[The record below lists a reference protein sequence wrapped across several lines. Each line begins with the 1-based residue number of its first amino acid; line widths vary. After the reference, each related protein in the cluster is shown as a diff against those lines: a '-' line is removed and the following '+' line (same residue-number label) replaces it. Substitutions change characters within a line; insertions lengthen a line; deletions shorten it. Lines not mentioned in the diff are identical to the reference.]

1 MLGMCSVQAIRVTA
15 GTQTPEGRIT
25 KLIAATSFFATEL
38 AQEFLRFSGR
48 QPFEGLIREAQT
60 RLELPGGTISPLLQ
74 KIQEECL
81 TQQQAAGLPEMPL
94 PDSGIFSRTA
104 EGAAAVLELPLKKVS
119 NVVVGAFIE
128 ELKRLMPALKA
139 ERGTKGGASPELS
152 LAVWLTFQA
161 LVRVLQFER
170 AALLGVDL
178 SSGELK
184 AVASFG
190 VPHERLQKYRQS
202 LQSENS
208 GDGPEVKA
216 VVARKS
222 VFKGVP
228 ITPEGAQAC
237 AFPIIQ
243 HGVVQGVFYAE
254 RIGGLRSASLP
265 LDMQMLVV
273 AVAECWQDL

>member
-1 MLGMCSVQAIRVTA
+1 
-15 GTQTPEGRIT
+15 
-25 KLIAATSFFATEL
+25 
-38 AQEFLRFSGR
+38 
-48 QPFEGLIREAQT
+48 
-60 RLELPGGTISPLLQ
+60 
-74 KIQEECL
+74 
-81 TQQQAAGLPEMPL
+81 
-94 PDSGIFSRTA
+94 
-104 EGAAAVLELPLKKVS
+104 
-119 NVVVGAFIE
+119 
-128 ELKRLMPALKA
+128 
-139 ERGTKGGASPELS
+139 
-152 LAVWLTFQA
+152 
-161 LVRVLQFER
+161 
-170 AALLGVDL
+170 
-178 SSGELK
+178 
-184 AVASFG
+184 
-190 VPHERLQKYRQS
+190 LQKYRQS